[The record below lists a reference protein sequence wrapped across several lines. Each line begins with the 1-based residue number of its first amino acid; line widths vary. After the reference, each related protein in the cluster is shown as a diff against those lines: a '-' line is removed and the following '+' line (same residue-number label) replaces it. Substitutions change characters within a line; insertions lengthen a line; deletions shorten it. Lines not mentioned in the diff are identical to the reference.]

1 MAVEVEG
8 QEGADAKSGATAVV
22 EDWLVEEEEE
32 DDHAHGH

>member
-8 QEGADAKSGATAVV
+8 SDGAEAGKPAAAV

-32 DDHAHGH
+32 EGAHGH